1 MLCYAKLLKVMC
13 TYELSLHTY
22 TYIAYFT
29 YESIL
34 YIIQAFNQ
42 RELKTE
48 TLATVLTDPI
58 CGHVTILDQENLCT

>member
-1 MLCYAKLLKVMC
+1 MLCYAKLFKVMC
-13 TYELSLHTY
+13 TYERSLHTY

-29 YESIL
+29 YERIL

-48 TLATVLTDPI
+48 TLDTDPI
-58 CGHVTILDQENLCT
+58 SGHVTILDQENLCN